1 MFLGT
6 QHCLPKRNKETE
18 NIKFIVTIHDLA
30 VEKLKNITSFTN
42 KIIQKVFTK
51 KSCKNADLIMA
62 DSISTKN
69 DIVEI
74 FKIDERKI
82 RVVYLGINP
91 KKNIEISSDT
101 KKKVLNK
108 FNIDNDCNYMYFVSS
123 LNPRKNAD
131 TIIKAFEVFKDQHP
145 NSTLK
150 FVMSGGLGSRYKI
163 TLKLI
168 QMSKYSNDIIR
179 TGFVTEEEKQI
190 LFQNCKMFVYPSL
203 YEGFGLPILEA
214 MQYNVMIIT
223 SNNSS
228 IPEIGED
235 AVFYLENVYDYLELE
250 KLIEKVLNIIKEEKE
265 KCIEKENKIVEKF
278 TWKKCTDEIYKI
290 LMGDNK

>member
-1 MFLGT
+1 
-6 QHCLPKRNKETE
+6 
-18 NIKFIVTIHDLA
+18 
-30 VEKLKNITSFTN
+30 
-42 KIIQKVFTK
+42 
-51 KSCKNADLIMA
+51 
-62 DSISTKN
+62 
-69 DIVEI
+69 
-74 FKIDERKI
+74 
-82 RVVYLGINP
+82 
-91 KKNIEISSDT
+91 
-101 KKKVLNK
+101 
-108 FNIDNDCNYMYFVSS
+108 MYFVSS